1 MRIPVFGFSQSGRT
15 GSQFSLV
22 LCLLVLCFMQEV
34 CEMKKNL
41 NAGPVLFPQP
51 VLPIATYGEDGTVD
65 VMTMAWGGMS
75 AGDRIALNISKNHKT
90 TKNIRSRKAFTISVA
105 DLPHLVET
113 DFFGIESGNNDPKK
127 FEKSGLHAVKS
138 EHVDAPV
145 IEEYPLTVECEV
157 ESIDDSGEESHI
169 IGKIINVLAD
179 EDVLSENGKID
190 VTKLNAFCFD
200 MNQNRYFAIGDQVGK
215 AWHDGTAL
223 MKK

>member
-1 MRIPVFGFSQSGRT
+1 
-15 GSQFSLV
+15 
-22 LCLLVLCFMQEV
+22 
-34 CEMKKNL
+34 MKKNVK
-41 NAGPVLFPQP
+41 AGPVLFPQP

-75 AGDRIALNISKNHKT
+75 AGDRIALNIGKNHKT
-90 TKNIRSRKAFTISVA
+90 TKNIRNRKAFTISVA
-105 DLPHLVET
+105 DLPHLTET
-113 DFFGIESGNNDPKK
+113 DFFGIDSGNDDPRK

-138 EHVDAPV
+138 EQVDAPV

-200 MNQNRYFAIGDQVGK
+200 MNQNRYFAIGEQVGQ
-215 AWHDGTAL
+215 AWHDGAKL